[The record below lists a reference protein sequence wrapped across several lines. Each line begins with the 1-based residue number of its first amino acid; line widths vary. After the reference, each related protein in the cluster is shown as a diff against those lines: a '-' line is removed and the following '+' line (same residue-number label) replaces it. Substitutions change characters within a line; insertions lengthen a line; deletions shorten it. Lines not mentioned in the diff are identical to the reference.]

1 MTPCSYKGTHTP
13 EGVLV
18 SKDRSFSLDTN
29 INCPLKDNMSQGRNL
44 EGALGLPFTSLST
57 VDLLKMG
64 CLLRMDCLA
73 GMLKCYSCSL
83 LYCTSGT
90 ASFTGMNTFAAL
102 EGTWK
107 SHLTMSSVCCS
118 HRNCYLGWYPKSYF
132 RGTCVYAKAF
142 STIHRTF
149 SPFITLVW
157 LKVVPTIMNN
167 VKN

>member
-1 MTPCSYKGTHTP
+1 M
-13 EGVLV
+13 
-18 SKDRSFSLDTN
+18 SFSLDTN

-73 GMLKCYSCSL
+73 GMLKCFSCGL

-102 EGTWK
+102 DGTWK

-118 HRNCYLGWYPKSYF
+118 HRNCYLSWYPKSYF
-132 RGTCVYAKAF
+132 RGTCVRICQGILNNPQDIF
-142 STIHRTF
+142 SF
-149 SPFITLVW
+149 YNSCLV
-157 LKVVPTIMNN
+157 KSGTYYYE
-167 VKN
+167 

>member
-1 MTPCSYKGTHTP
+1 M
-13 EGVLV
+13 
-18 SKDRSFSLDTN
+18 SFSLDTN

-73 GMLKCYSCSL
+73 GMLKCFSCGL
-83 LYCTSGT
+83 LYCTSAT